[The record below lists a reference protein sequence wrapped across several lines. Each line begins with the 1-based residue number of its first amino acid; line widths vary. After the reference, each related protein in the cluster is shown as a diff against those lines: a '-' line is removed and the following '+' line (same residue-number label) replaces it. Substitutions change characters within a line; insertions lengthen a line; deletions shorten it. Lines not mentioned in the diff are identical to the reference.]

1 MVMNRT
7 EYLLNRMEAAHAPV
21 ITKKRHTYLTYHGL
35 AETNTYIL
43 KRGIVKNSII
53 LQDGREFNLSYIA
66 KPNVISLLRD
76 EISKD
81 TDQPFNV
88 RIESDTAEFY
98 KIDRVTFWQ
107 MVNKDDELNNYVKD
121 ILPHEIVREHL
132 TLPANDHG
140 QQARR
145 GLHVHEP
152 AGRPVR

>member
-66 KPNVISLLRD
+66 KPDVVSLLR
-76 EISKD
+76 
-81 TDQPFNV
+81 
-88 RIESDTAEFY
+88 
-98 KIDRVTFWQ
+98 
-107 MVNKDDELNNYVKD
+107 
-121 ILPHEIVREHL
+121 
-132 TLPANDHG
+132 
-140 QQARR
+140 
-145 GLHVHEP
+145 
-152 AGRPVR
+152 